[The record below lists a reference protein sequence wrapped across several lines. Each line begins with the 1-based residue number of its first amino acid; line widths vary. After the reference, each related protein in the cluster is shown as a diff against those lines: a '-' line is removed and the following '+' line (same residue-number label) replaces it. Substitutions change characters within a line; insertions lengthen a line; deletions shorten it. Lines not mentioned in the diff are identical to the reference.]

1 MQTTPG
7 AAAGTCPRVVWQQR
21 QPARRVAVLCDGRRI
36 LLRPLQPDDRELY
49 LRGFEHLSS
58 ASRYMR
64 FFSPKLRLSE
74 TEIRYFLDVDH
85 HTHEAIAAIDVATGE
100 AIGVARYVADRTE
113 PDVAE
118 VSITVVDS
126 HQGLGLGAVLLE
138 FVGERAAEE
147 GIGRLRAMVLA
158 DNTRMLN
165 LIRSRWP
172 RHTLHR
178 RQASVLEL
186 EWDVH
191 DRAAAPERIRTRQIR
206 S

>member
-1 MQTTPG
+1 MQTLPT
-7 AAAGTCPRVVWQQR
+7 TCPRIIWKQR
-21 QPARRVAVLCDGRRI
+21 LPARRVAQLCDGRRI

-64 FFSPKLRLSE
+64 FFSPKVRL
-74 TEIRYFLDVDH
+74 TEAEIHYFVDVDH
-85 HTHEAIAAIDVATGE
+85 HAHEAIAAIDLATGE
-100 AIGVARYVADRTE
+100 GIGVARYVSDTAD

-138 FVGERAAEE
+138 FVGERAADE
-147 GIGRLRAMVLA
+147 GIARLRAMVLS

-186 EWDVH
+186 EWD
-191 DRAAAPERIRTRQIR
+191 IRTRAARIGTPAGAFAQPN
-206 S
+206 